1 MLSLWG
7 KELRRLKF
15 IIASSYLQK
24 KHDQNDLHKEVT
36 LKRLMGKFKAGFYFC
51 GMNFFD

>member
-24 KHDQNDLHKEVT
+24 KHDQNDLQWSRGAQGGDLEEVN
-36 LKRLMGKFKAGFYFC
+36 GQI
-51 GMNFFD
+51 